1 MLDDNKNFSSS
12 LGLPVC
18 QFGESKNAAN
28 TFHSKRQSGAN
39 LYGPTDAVLYCT
51 VQNTRFRF
59 NPHSTAHCTIAL
71 LQHDKAPLCQQ

>member
-1 MLDDNKNFSSS
+1 MNTATEIMLDDNKNFSSS

-18 QFGESKNAAN
+18 QFGESRNAAN

-51 VQNTRFRF
+51 INVQSRTLDSDLTS
-59 NPHSTAHCTIAL
+59 HSTV
-71 LQHDKAPLCQQ
+71 